1 MKFVLLL
8 IIVGVFVFLYMRKN
22 NEKDNKTMTEDT
34 NQTHSE
40 AETEQVADAEPVKVA
55 EPEVAS
61 TQNTVDENEHLAVV
75 EETLEVAEPEPV
87 QAEASSVQ
95 LDWANTNLTKALE
108 LQNTASNAEETYS
121 AITAAI
127 SECYKQRKSQQYLIY
142 GYSLAS
148 EYEKAFEQYL
158 AYRSENKIESVIK
171 GTAFMQLATLAQD
184 NGNFEQAI
192 EVCNK
197 AIDHELTDGT
207 VTGFAG
213 RIKRIEKAKEKASA

>member
-1 MKFVLLL
+1 MLLL

-40 AETEQVADAEPVKVA
+40 AETEQVADVEPVKVA

-61 TQNTVDENEHLAVV
+61 TQNTVEENEPLAVV

-87 QAEASSVQ
+87 QEEASSVQ

-121 AITAAI
+121 AITVAI

-158 AYRSENKIESVIK
+158 AYRSENNIESVIK

-197 AIDHELTDGT
+197 AIAHELTDGT